1 MLLLR
6 LKFHDLH
13 YVMSV
18 NDAEKKV
25 LVKLLREETGWGLML
40 CKRAL
45 NESNWNIDEAKSW
58 LIQFRKK
65 PGIMFH

>member
-1 MLLLR
+1 MLLKL
-6 LKFHDLH
+6 HDLR
-13 YVMSV
+13 YVMMV
-18 NDAEKKV
+18 NDVEKKV
-25 LVKLLREETGWGLML
+25 LVKRLREETGWGLMD

>member
-1 MLLLR
+1 MLFLT

-25 LVKLLREETGWGLML
+25 LVKLLREETGWDLML

-65 PGIMFH
+65 PGIRFN

>member
-1 MLLLR
+1 MLLWKLT
-6 LKFHDLH
+6 FHDLR

-18 NDAEKKV
+18 NDVEKKV

-65 PGIMFH
+65 PGIMFD

>member
-1 MLLLR
+1 
-6 LKFHDLH
+6 
-13 YVMSV
+13 MSV
-18 NDAEKKV
+18 NDVEKKV

-65 PGIMFH
+65 PGIMFD